1 MKKLLGFLI
10 IVISCFSNNV
20 SASLINL
27 TLSGQLTVHSLNGD
41 LNGTFSNG
49 DLARLK
55 LTYNT
60 NSPDSLALNP
70 ELGIYL
76 SAITA
81 YNLHLGGK
89 YSASSSSSNL
99 EVFNP
104 TASNPDSFSVRTI
117 PDIHQMIAPSVNG
130 LDLTEVFFSLIDKQG
145 TWLDSDLLP
154 AGFLPLADFEG
165 KSFRIDFGED
175 DYLTGTI
182 DNMSVT
188 TVPIPAAAWLFG
200 SALIGFVAFSTR
212 RTP

>member
-10 IVISCFSNNV
+10 VVISCFSSSV

-27 TLSGQLTVHSLNGD
+27 TLSGQLTVHSLHGD

-55 LTYNT
+55 LSYNT
-60 NSPDSLALNP
+60 NSADSLAFNP
-70 ELGIYL
+70 KLGIYP

-89 YSASSSSSNL
+89 YSASSSSSDL
-99 EVFNP
+99 WVFNP
-104 TASNPDSFSVRTI
+104 TASKPDSFIVRTI

-130 LDLTEVFFSLIDKQG
+130 LDLTAVFFSFIDNQEA
-145 TWLDSDLLP
+145 WLDSDVLP
-154 AGFLPLADFEG
+154 AGFLPIADIHG
-165 KSFRIDFGED
+165 KSFHIDFGKD

-182 DNMSVT
+182 DSVSVT